1 MDNEAIQQLENQ
13 YCHEQ
18 QSVFSPF
25 LLIKPSS
32 AYFHCTFCILQSEII
47 LPYYW
52 CILRFD
58 IGLGGFSV
66 TGFSMAGYHNL
77 EAEKDNKLCGEN
89 ASNLDQQLIII
100 VITYLIYKQLV
111 NCHPRVTTVAQI
123 NYEYETIMPKR
134 LKL

>member
-1 MDNEAIQQLENQ
+1 
-13 YCHEQ
+13 
-18 QSVFSPF
+18 
-25 LLIKPSS
+25 LLRQDTI
-32 AYFHCTFCILQSEII
+32 
-47 LPYYW
+47 YY
-52 CILRFD
+52 
-58 IGLGGFSV
+58 
-66 TGFSMAGYHNL
+66 YNL

-89 ASNLDQQLIII
+89 ASNLDQQLIIV